1 MKKIIL
7 ALSLT
12 VAASFANE
20 TTINATMDLMNQGLE
35 QVQKGFVYNS
45 QEDILRGI
53 ETIESANSIFTH
65 VDVSTFIKNNSKIQV
80 TKNIN
85 QNLTKELKNFKKAVI
100 SKDFSDATTQYAKV
114 LNDCVSCHT
123 IIRGW

>member
-12 VAASFANE
+12 VAASFAND
-20 TTINATMDLMNQGLE
+20 TTINATMDLMNQGLQ

-45 QEDILRGI
+45 KEDILRGI

-85 QNLTKELKNFKKAVI
+85 ANLTKELKNFKQAVVA
-100 SKDFSDATTQYAKV
+100 KDFSEATAQYAKV

>member
-20 TTINATMDLMNQGLE
+20 TTINATMDLMNQGLK

-80 TKNIN
+80 TNNIN
-85 QNLTKELKNFKKAVI
+85 KNLTKELKNFKKAVEA
-100 SKDFSDATTQYAKV
+100 KNFSDATVEYAKV

>member
-20 TTINATMDLMNQGLE
+20 TTINATMDLMNQGLQ

-45 QEDILRGI
+45 QEDIVRGI

-85 QNLTKELKNFKKAVI
+85 KNLTKELKNFKKAVEA
-100 SKDFSDATTQYAKV
+100 KDYSEATVQYAKV

>member
-20 TTINATMDLMNQGLE
+20 TTINATMDLMNQGLQ

-45 QEDILRGI
+45 QEDIVRGI

-85 QNLTKELKNFKKAVI
+85 KNLTKELKNLKKAVE
-100 SKDFSDATTQYAKV
+100 SKDYSEATVQYAKV

>member
-12 VAASFANE
+12 VAASFAND
-20 TTINATMDLMNQGLE
+20 TTINATMDLMNQGLQ

-45 QEDILRGI
+45 KEDILRGI

-65 VDVSTFIKNNSKIQV
+65 VDVSTV
-80 TKNIN
+80 
-85 QNLTKELKNFKKAVI
+85 
-100 SKDFSDATTQYAKV
+100 Y
-114 LNDCVSCHT
+114 
-123 IIRGW
+123 